1 MHVLSS
7 CLFETLEAFGRLV
20 NRPDI
25 CLNDEWLRRC
35 GTDHLSE
42 PLEGGRAPRGPA
54 PLTASL
60 SQPTGVQTALGV
72 FERADG
78 LFMRPGEIAHG
89 CSFDWGDID
98 GGEIT

>member
-20 NRPDI
+20 NRPDRF
-25 CLNDEWLRRC
+25 LADDLLRRC
-35 GTDHLSE
+35 GT
-42 PLEGGRAPRGPA
+42 PGAPP